1 MLGISGKTLD
11 RLVAQEMLTPV
22 RLLPAATADSESQT
36 SPRSSARR
44 ELRT

>member
-11 RLVAQEMLTPV
+11 RLVAQESAHPGATPA
-22 RLLPAATADSESQT
+22 AATADSESQT